1 MNARSF
7 RPSPPP
13 APLLPRAHTPQ
24 ATVVTADGRGMVTCG
39 VDVSLVEGFP
49 VGGLDVISS
58 QSPHPQ
64 PSICD
69 TLALLH
75 CDSVKTDV

>member
-1 MNARSF
+1 M
-7 RPSPPP
+7 
-13 APLLPRAHTPQ
+13 
-24 ATVVTADGRGMVTCG
+24 VVTAVGRAKVTCG

-64 PSICD
+64 PSICN
-69 TLALLH
+69 TLALLY
-75 CDSVKTDV
+75 CDSVKTEV